1 MMTAK
6 TGKKGFTLIELLL
19 VVVIIGLMLAVIV
32 PRAWRAN
39 IDTKYGLIRQNCSE
53 LASFANQW
61 AEEQIEASVEQY
73 TSAAK
78 FHYLYSLTND
88 SGSFSSNPTLP
99 MSEWIARQS
108 HASNWQ
114 AANTNGLIPIAG
126 RCSGNSSSANTNDPP
141 ECSVEE
147 VIAPEKLPRNPFN
160 GASVFVK
167 ANDPADNNMV
177 TPGAIAFGCALD
189 PVGGNNFVYFGF
201 VFQGT
206 DSTSITLG
214 NNDTD
219 TFYAGQESRSITGL
233 RNGVFAARLSGRQ

>member
-1 MMTAK
+1 MSIK
-6 TGKKGFTLIELLL
+6 SGEKGFTLIELLL
-19 VVVIIGLMLAVIV
+19 VVVIIGLMLVVIV

-61 AEEQIEASVEQY
+61 AEEQIEASVEKY

-78 FHYLYSLTND
+78 FHYLYSLAND
-88 SGSFSSNPTLP
+88 SGSFSITPNFP
-99 MSEWIARQS
+99 MSEWIARQG
-108 HASNWQ
+108 HANNWIE
-114 AANTNGLIPIAG
+114 TNSLIPIAG
-126 RCSGNSSSANTNDPP
+126 RCSGNSNSANTNDPP

-147 VIAPEKLPRNPFN
+147 LIAPEKLPRNPFN
-160 GASVFVK
+160 GASVFVR

-214 NNDTD
+214 NNDTSS
-219 TFYAGQESRSITGL
+219 FYAGQESRSITGL
-233 RNGVFAARLSGRQ
+233 RNGVFAARLGGRQ